1 MKKLSFALFLLAFSL
16 YGEVTLKNSILSF
29 PKAGAKMVPYTQ
41 TVKWISPEERAAK
54 STALSDGK
62 DNALKYETI
71 LPGASAEVKILTSL
85 IFKADK
91 QADYSVVWEAKSGG
105 DIKEKFLFINLPLN
119 SVKDKKFI
127 FNGREVPVVSVKKPA
142 WFQLR
147 NQVISMTFFKGEEGK
162 EFTLTSKGKIR
173 ISCETHPA
181 ANRVWVRI
189 YPVAPQDKIE
199 FTVKAE

>member
-1 MKKLSFALFLLAFSL
+1 MKKLSSALLLLAFSL
-16 YGEVTLKNSILSF
+16 YGEVSLKNSILSF
-29 PKAGAKMVPYTQ
+29 TKAGAKMVPYTQ

-54 STALSDGK
+54 NTALSDGK

-85 IFKADK
+85 TFKADK
-91 QADYSVVWEAKSGG
+91 QADYSVVWEAKSGE

-181 ANRVWVRI
+181 VNRVWVRI
-189 YPVAPQDKIE
+189 YPVSPKDKIE